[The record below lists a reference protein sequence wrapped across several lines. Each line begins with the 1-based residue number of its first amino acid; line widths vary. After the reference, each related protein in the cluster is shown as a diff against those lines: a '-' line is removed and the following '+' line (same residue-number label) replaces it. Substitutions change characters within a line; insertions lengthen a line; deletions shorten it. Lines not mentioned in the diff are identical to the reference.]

1 MLEDHPKQKWG
12 EVYWVSSPASIHTFD
27 DFGNGIDTQPR
38 YLQTTMN
45 VSIFLS
51 KLLIHS
57 AHFFYLSTF
66 LVRFLRA

>member
-1 MLEDHPKQKWG
+1 MLEDHLKQKWG
-12 EVYWVSSPASIHTFD
+12 DVSWVSSPASIHTFN
-27 DFGNGIDTQPR
+27 DFCNGIGTQPR

-51 KLLIHS
+51 KLLIYT
-57 AHFFYLSTF
+57 AHFFYPSTF